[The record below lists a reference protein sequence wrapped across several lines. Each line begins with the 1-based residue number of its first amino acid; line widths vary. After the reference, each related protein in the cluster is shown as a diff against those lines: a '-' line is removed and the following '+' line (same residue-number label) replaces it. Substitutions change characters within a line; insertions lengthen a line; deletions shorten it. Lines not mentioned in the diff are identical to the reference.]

1 MGDRLGPLGNAKRRG
16 ERATKGERERERIR
30 GRGQWARYA
39 DNNVSCA
46 LRSEAIYSHA
56 AILITTCRSCLCRE
70 ASPRRD
76 EGSPWAHAGGSSPD
90 TYLPPDPPL
99 HWPKGNPAS
108 RDHEVPSTTPPPSLS
123 LRLLAAGV
131 KNLTSFNREGGGSCQ
146 AYQDAYLI
154 GSVHVPVS
162 LSLLLSLS
170 TVGVSAGW
178 PKMIGEE
185 TRGAPPSRGWAEPCC
200 R

>member
-1 MGDRLGPLGNAKRRG
+1 MTSQSTPYSRSMGDRLGPLGNAKRRG

-108 RDHEVPSTTPPPSLS
+108 RDHDVPSTTPPTLSLYASLRLGLKTSRPSTGKGEGVARLIRTRILSDQFTCRSLS
-123 LRLLAAGV
+123 L
-131 KNLTSFNREGGGSCQ
+131 FFF
-146 AYQDAYLI
+146 
-154 GSVHVPVS
+154 
-162 LSLLLSLS
+162 LSLLWGYRR
-170 TVGVSAGW
+170 VG
-178 PKMIGEE
+178 
-185 TRGAPPSRGWAEPCC
+185 RR
-200 R
+200 